1 MNFLSYL
8 GGTPS
13 STKEPIPTEFDRI
26 HADHKS
32 VLVAIK
38 LLTDSVA
45 SSAAGNLDMVV
56 VHEERHKDIL
66 KNMREL
72 KKEMY
77 NADHRHLAAYELAVR
92 PVLRTIEILAEKLD
106 SMDADIH
113 TLKTEMSMDREAQAR
128 IQNTKLNAIAMRI
141 DDLCKILAKD
151 ATIAPPPKPKGGKRN
166 NAGRKPGSKPRP
178 LDVQYAD
185 VSDRLQRCR
194 PNSKARLVYA
204 FRIAELRQK
213 LGMAPIRKDAK

>member
-13 STKEPIPTEFDRI
+13 SIKEPVPTEFDRI

-45 SSAAGNLDMVV
+45 SSAAGNLDMAV

-77 NADHRHLAAYELAVR
+77 HADQRHLAAFEIAMR
-92 PVLRTIEILAEKLD
+92 PVLRAIDLGVDKVSNVEG
-106 SMDADIH
+106 
-113 TLKTEMSMDREAQAR
+113 EMFALRSAINNDREAQLV
-128 IQNTKLNAIAMRI
+128 IQNTKLNAIAERL
-141 DDLCKILAKD
+141 DDLVRILSEG
-151 ATIAPPPKPKGGKRN
+151 ATLAPPPKPNGGKRS

-178 LDVQYAD
+178 LEAQYAD
-185 VSDRLQRCR
+185 ISDRLQRSR
-194 PNSKARLVYA
+194 PNSKARLMYA
-204 FRIAELRQK
+204 FRLAELRQK